1 MMALISNMA
10 VSGDIWGLNVITM
23 SRFKCMYEGKY
34 E

>member
-10 VSGDIWGLNVITM
+10 VSGDIWGLNVMTI
-23 SRFKCMYEGKY
+23 SRSKCMYEVKY